1 MCGYDFTKLQDLRM
15 SGRYKLRMKI
25 SKWTHIFS
33 CTWTLLDGVTMTV
46 DDSWHWRV
54 ANSLTKSYSRNL
66 VPCDLCRITSVN
78 TTSILVVW
86 LRKSWILWLEGVW
99 CDLELTN
106 PFVVMSRY
114 TQWLSNWFVTYTCLC
129 SSNLMVLYWQR
140 GYL

>member
-1 MCGYDFTKLQDLRM
+1 MCIWFTELQDLRM

-25 SKWTHIFS
+25 SKWTHTCS

-86 LRKSWILWLEGVW
+86 LRKSWVLWLEGVW
-99 CDLELTN
+99 FDLEHTNSFCCDVPLHSMTIKLIYYIHPFMIWYLTDKEGIYKVN
-106 PFVVMSRY
+106 
-114 TQWLSNWFVTYTCLC
+114 
-129 SSNLMVLYWQR
+129 
-140 GYL
+140 